1 MQLRK
6 RDLPP
11 DFWALWRIERNRR
24 RSQRNRERR
33 RERTAEI
40 EGDLTEEQKG
50 AKLLAAREAGREQ
63 QRRLTEGLSSGVKI
77 IVDCSFASSAGSSD
91 REVRSL
97 ARQLQFCLAANRKS
111 PKPGNLVFAGFA
123 GALREFACGRM
134 NAASWQAHM
143 KEESA
148 SDLITPGSKVVVL
161 SPDGEEALST
171 VDSDTIYIVGGLVDR
186 TVQKGVTATFA
197 ERAAW
202 PARRLPL
209 QEYLGVSAVLN
220 VNDVVGAL
228 LMVHGGASWQEA
240 LEEVVP
246 QRRRRP
252 GKDRRRE
259 ERIQNEE

>member
-1 MQLRK
+1 MRK

-24 RSQRNRERR
+24 RSTRNRVRR
-33 RERTAEI
+33 RERTAET
-40 EGDLTEEQKG
+40 EGILTEEQKA
-50 AKLLAAREAGREQ
+50 AKLEAAREAGRVQ
-63 QRRLTEGLSSGVKI
+63 QRRLAEGFAHGIRI
-77 IVDCSFASSAGSSD
+77 IVDCSFASTAGSSD

-97 ARQLQFCLAANRKS
+97 ARQLQFCIAANRKA
-111 PKPGNLVFAGFA
+111 PKAGSLVFAGFA

-134 NAASWQAHM
+134 NAANWQAQM

-148 SDLITPGSKVVVL
+148 ADLILPDTKVVVM
-161 SPDGEEALST
+161 SPDAEEPLTT
-171 VDSDTIYIVGGLVDR
+171 VDVDTTYIIGGLVDR
-186 TVQKGVTATFA
+186 TVQKGVTAKFA
-197 ERAAW
+197 ESAAW

-209 QEYLGVSAVLN
+209 KESLGFSAVLN

-228 LMVHGGASWQEA
+228 LLVHSGATWEEA

-246 QRRRRP
+246 QRRRKP

-259 ERIQNEE
+259 ERVDQEE